1 MAIPSSHPGGA
12 TRWYSTS
19 TSPDRPCTR
28 PVRGA
33 TVRTVGNCLAE
44 QTFYRGASPA
54 TTWPGVMSVDCTFEL
69 HVRMDDPTVAR
80 TARHVTEL
88 MIRGWDVGRAVVDDV
103 GLVVSE
109 LVSNA
114 VLHGRSA
121 AKLRLCLGECLR
133 VEVLDEN
140 TPTCR

>member
-1 MAIPSSHPGGA
+1 
-12 TRWYSTS
+12 
-19 TSPDRPCTR
+19 
-28 PVRGA
+28 
-33 TVRTVGNCLAE
+33 
-44 QTFYRGASPA
+44 
-54 TTWPGVMSVDCTFEL
+54 MSVDCTFEL

-80 TARHVTEL
+80 TA
-88 MIRGWDVGRAVVDDV
+88 RGWDVGRAVVDDV